1 MWIRLKNND
10 KVIKYIYFYTCT
22 TITCH
27 CLVGGDDRED
37 YRKDKHKKN
46 ATMLCKNNNFRE
58 IVLWTRITIRAF
70 GIGINILKPLQRHV
84 IHFLI
89 PACNTYSAWDQLR
102 GVLLYIQEIESEF
115 YWEN

>member
-1 MWIRLKNND
+1 MKVKREPTTITELMMWIRLKNND

-27 CLVGGDDRED
+27 CLVGGDDKED

-58 IVLWTRITIRAF
+58 IILWTRITIRAF

-84 IHFLI
+84 IHF
-89 PACNTYSAWDQLR
+89 
-102 GVLLYIQEIESEF
+102 
-115 YWEN
+115 